1 MPKFITYQRPTP
13 VSRQNWNGG
22 TKQQPL
28 PRRKPSG
35 AKPTPALPSPDV
47 LLKKE

>member
-13 VSRQNWNGG
+13 INRQNWNGG
-22 TKQQPL
+22 PKQPTL
-28 PRRKPSG
+28 PRRRPSE
-35 AKPTPALPSPDV
+35 AKPAPALPSPDV